1 MRNKIN
7 LLKIKYFIY
16 ISKYNILY
24 KYIIYFIYINIKKI
38 FLKEEIIFNYNIFM
52 FKGCFARG
60 NKITVVLCVCITNV
74 RVQISFSPE
83 IIYLEVDIIKR
94 TSLHR
99 KVKAIANCSG

>member
-52 FKGCFARG
+52 F
-60 NKITVVLCVCITNV
+60 NICIFMENINFLKNQFFIIIIV
-74 RVQISFSPE
+74 GLFFISNFQF
-83 IIYLEVDIIKR
+83 
-94 TSLHR
+94 
-99 KVKAIANCSG
+99 NFNF

>member
-1 MRNKIN
+1 MRKKIN

-74 RVQISFSPE
+74 RVQISFSPKDGS
-83 IIYLEVDIIKR
+83 ILVRLKQFRHVNLTGATCY
-94 TSLHR
+94 
-99 KVKAIANCSG
+99 

>member
-74 RVQISFSPE
+74 RVQISFSPKYKYLVYS
-83 IIYLEVDIIKR
+83 IFKYNNIYY
-94 TSLHR
+94 
-99 KVKAIANCSG
+99 N